1 MQDWTAEGK
10 GRLELGMLTLATHW
24 EERQSRRCLPLCR
37 QRLIA
42 LQRWSQCHMLLV
54 EQMREGEGG
63 APRKRRRD
71 EATRGVK
78 SRENA
83 TDIQV
88 SATEAEG
95 VVA

>member
-1 MQDWTAEGK
+1 
-10 GRLELGMLTLATHW
+10 
-24 EERQSRRCLPLCR
+24 
-37 QRLIA
+37 
-42 LQRWSQCHMLLV
+42 MLLV
-54 EQMREGEGG
+54 EQVREGEGG